1 MNIKLLTNKTFSIFI
16 GGKAVSVIGSNIQQF
31 ALSLYVYALTGSAA
45 LFATMLSISILP
57 RLLFSPI
64 AGVLGDWFNRKKMI
78 VRLDLFNALLLTLC
92 ATYFVYNQRLE
103 LLLIYA
109 LIIILEISE
118 LFYESAAS
126 GIIPS
131 IVEENDITT
140 AKSIQSIV
148 INIGRLL
155 SPMLGALLYGVY
167 GLLAV
172 LIVNAISFFIAG
184 MMEIFM
190 RVPNLQKRPNQLN
203 VASFFKDLK
212 EGFLIIKD
220 NHLIRTIIILGTVIN
235 FVIGPLFTVGFLVI
249 IIDTMGASE
258 FQFGLYQS
266 FMAASMIIG
275 PMIVMGFIKKY
286 DTAKV
291 CFIGFIITA
300 SLTII
305 MALVPSHFML
315 NSFQNTL
322 IPFALLMSLS
332 FAVGLTASIINI
344 TISSL
349 FAKTVPIEAMGR
361 TSSVMNLLITMFIPI
376 GQITYGLLFDNIHPS
391 LIMILSGTIIFIA
404 LILFKSALLMST
416 KQPKISSLK
425 GMITD
430 ELHVS

>member
-1 MNIKLLTNKTFSIFI
+1 MAIKLLSNKTFSIFI
-16 GGKAVSVIGSNIQQF
+16 GGKAISVIGSNIQQF
-31 ALSLYVYALTGSAA
+31 ALSLYVYALTGSAT

-57 RLLFSPI
+57 RLLFSPV
-64 AGVLGDWFNRKKMI
+64 AGVMGDWFNRKKMI
-78 VRLDLFNALLLTLC
+78 VRLDLFNAILLTVF
-92 ATYFVYNQRLE
+92 ATYFFFNQRLE

-109 LIIILEISE
+109 LIIVLEIGE

-126 GIIPS
+126 GVIPS
-131 IVEENDITT
+131 IVEEKDYTT

-155 SPMLGALLYGVY
+155 SPMLGALLYGVL

-172 LIVNAISFFIAG
+172 LIVNAISFLVAG
-184 MMEIFM
+184 IMELFM
-190 RVPNLQKRPNQLN
+190 NVPTLQKRPATLN
-203 VASFFKDLK
+203 VKSFFKDLK
-212 EGFLIIKD
+212 EGFIIIKD

-249 IIDTMGASE
+249 IIDTLGASE

-275 PMIVMGFIKKY
+275 PMIVMSSIKKY

-291 CFIGFIITA
+291 CFMGFVVTA
-300 SLTII
+300 SLTIV

-315 NSFQNTL
+315 NRFQTTL
-322 IPFALLMSLS
+322 IPFALLMALS

-344 TISSL
+344 SISTL

-376 GQITYGLLFDNIHPS
+376 GQITYGILLDNIHPS
-391 LIMILSGTIIFIA
+391 FIMILSGAIIFAA
-404 LILFKSALLMST
+404 LIIFKRSLLMST
-416 KQPKISSLK
+416 LKTTKDPLK
-425 GMITD
+425 GMIPS
-430 ELHVS
+430 EVHVS